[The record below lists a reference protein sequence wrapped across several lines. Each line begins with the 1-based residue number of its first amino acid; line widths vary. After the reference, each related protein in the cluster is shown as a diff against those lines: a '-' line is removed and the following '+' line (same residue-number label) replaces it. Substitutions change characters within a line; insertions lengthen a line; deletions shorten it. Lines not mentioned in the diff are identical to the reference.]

1 MSGGLVVLLYL
12 IMMSLTSKYG
22 MGWKRRCDLRGICG
36 LLLALTLCASTA
48 RAQAPEWEVDASE
61 YQYSAS
67 LFFAIVENGV
77 LSADGGNLLGFFD
90 GDGTCRGSSGLTY
103 IESTD
108 SFVGG
113 MLVHFNQ
120 VNPELTALVYVNSMD
135 TIIQAEPVALDLV
148 PQASNGSIFNPI
160 LVAVAYDVASG
171 CTDPVACNYNASA
184 EADDGSCIFPGCM
197 DEFACNFDPSAP
209 CDEPS
214 LCDYP
219 ESGYDCAG
227 ACISDADG
235 DGICDA
241 QEVYGCTHPNACN
254 YDMSAT
260 EDDCSCIHSIW
271 PYDCNGDCLSDQ
283 DGDGICDEFEI
294 GGCTDSAACNY
305 SSDATDDDGSCG
317 YCCANTTVDQGVTLR
332 VDTVLQDGVWT
343 ALRMRAILPSLDDR
357 VVAVGGAGIPTLIST
372 TGTFYQ
378 SPFGGPVS
386 TDNNLNEPLFDEL
399 DSWVTIGL
407 DGPATGD
414 FQENPEFF
422 GNDFWSMLFEFGE
435 DIFLSSSQD
444 HGWQVSSMASNAL
457 PEGDGSVLLGQ
468 FTTDGT
474 FQAQVHLQVLF
485 EGAESPTDLLLTYA
499 APSCGC
505 LDAEACN
512 YDIAAE
518 VSDGS
523 CVYALEGFDCSGACV
538 DANNNGVCDNQEV
551 FGCTNP
557 EATNFDVEANV
568 DDGNCLIEGCT
579 YPTALNYQPEASI
592 DNQSCLFELE
602 GDGACPDLDGDASVA
617 TSDLLIFL
625 AAFGL
630 VCGP

>member
-1 MSGGLVVLLYL
+1 MVLSYL
-12 IMMSLTSKYG
+12 IEMSQTCKHVMSWARSVVVQWLF
-22 MGWKRRCDLRGICG
+22 G
-36 LLLALTLCASTA
+36 LSLGLGLSASN
-48 RAQAPEWEVDASE
+48 AQAQVPVWEVDASD

-90 GDGTCRGSSGLTY
+90 ADGTCRGSSGVTY

-120 VNPELTALVYVNSMD
+120 VNPTLNALVYVGSMD
-135 TIIQAEPVALDLV
+135 TIIQVETPVLNLV
-148 PQASNGSIFNPI
+148 PQASNGSIFNPV
-160 LVAVAYDVASG
+160 LVAVTYDVPSG
-171 CTDPVACNYNASA
+171 CTNSSACNFNAA
-184 EADDGSCIFPGCM
+184 AQADDGSCLYPGCM
-197 DEFACNFDPSAP
+197 DEMACNFDASAP
-209 CDEPS
+209 CEELL
-214 LCDYP
+214 LCNYA

-227 ACISDADG
+227 ECVSDSDE
-235 DGICDA
+235 DGICDG

-254 YDMSAT
+254 YDDAAT
-260 EDDCSCIHSIW
+260 EDDCSCVHPIL

-317 YCCANTTVDQGVTLR
+317 YCCANSSMDQGVTLR

-343 ALRMRAILPSLDDR
+343 ALRMHAMLPSAGDR
-357 VVAVGGAGIPTLIST
+357 VLAVGGEGIPTLIST

-386 TDNNLNEPLFDEL
+386 TDNNLNETLFDEL

-407 DGPATGD
+407 DGPATGGG
-414 FQENPEFF
+414 QENPEFF

-444 HGWQVSSMASNAL
+444 HGWQVSSSASNAL
-457 PEGDGSVLLGQ
+457 PEADGSVLLGQ

-485 EGAESPTDLLLTYA
+485 EGAESPTNLLLSYD

-505 LDAEACN
+505 MDSEACN
-512 YDIAAE
+512 YDDAAE
-518 VSDGS
+518 ENDGS

-538 DANNNGVCDNQEV
+538 DANNNGVCDNLEV

-557 EATNFDVEANV
+557 DATNFDAEANV
-568 DDGNCLIEGCT
+568 DDGGCLIEGCT
-579 YPTALNYQPEASI
+579 YTTAINYQPQATM
-592 DNQSCLFELE
+592 DDQSCLFELGEE
-602 GDGACPDLDGDASVA
+602 GDCPDLDGDASVA

-630 VCGP
+630 ICGQ

>member
-1 MSGGLVVLLYL
+1 MLGGLVVLLYL
-12 IMMSLTSKYG
+12 LLMPFTSKNG
-22 MGWKRRCDLRGICG
+22 MGWKRRCDVRGICG

-48 RAQAPEWEVDASE
+48 RAQAPEWEVDASQ

-67 LFFAIVENGV
+67 LFFAILENGV
-77 LSADGGNLLGFFD
+77 LSADGDILLGFFD
-90 GDGTCRGSSGLTY
+90 ADGTCRGSSGVTY
-103 IESTD
+103 IESTG

-135 TIIQAEPVALDLV
+135 TIIQAETPVLNLV
-148 PQASNGSIFNPI
+148 PQASNGSIFNPV
-160 LVAVAYDVASG
+160 LVAVTYDVASG
-171 CTDPVACNYNASA
+171 CTSPSACNFNASA
-184 EADDGSCIFPGCM
+184 QTDDGSCLYPGCM
-197 DEFACNFDPSAP
+197 DQSACNFEAAAP
-209 CDEPS
+209 CEDLS
-214 LCDYP
+214 LCIYP
-219 ESGYDCAG
+219 ESGYNCAG
-227 ACISDADG
+227 ECVSDADE

-254 YDMSAT
+254 FNDAAT
-260 EDDCSCIHSIW
+260 EDDCSCVHAIL

-283 DGDGICDEFEI
+283 DEDGICDPFEI
-294 GGCTDSAACNY
+294 EGCTDTAACNY
-305 SSDATDDDGSCG
+305 SSEATDDDGSCG
-317 YCCANTTVDQGVTLR
+317 YCCANSSMDQGVTLR

-343 ALRMRAILPSLDDR
+343 ALRMHALLPSAGDR
-357 VVAVGGAGIPTLIST
+357 VLAVGGEGIPTLIST

-378 SPFGGPVS
+378 SPTAGATS
-386 TDNNLNEPLFDEL
+386 AENNANETLFDPL

-407 DGPATGD
+407 DGPAIGAGE
-414 FQENPEFF
+414 ENPEFF
-422 GNDFWSMLFEFGE
+422 GNEFWSLLFEFGE

-444 HGWQVSSMASNAL
+444 HGWQVSALATNGL
-457 PEGDGSVLLGQ
+457 PEADGSVLLGQ
-468 FTTDGT
+468 FTIDGT

-485 EGAESPTDLLLTYA
+485 EEAESPTNLLLSYD

-505 LDAEACN
+505 TDSEACN
-512 YDIAAE
+512 YDDAAE

-523 CVYALEGFDCSGACV
+523 CVYALEGFDCSGACM
-538 DANNNGVCDNQEV
+538 DANDNGVCDNQEV

-557 EATNFDVEANV
+557 VATNFDAEANV
-568 DDGNCLIEGCT
+568 DDGGCLVEGCT
-579 YPTALNYQPEASI
+579 YPTALNYAPEASI

-602 GDGACPDLDGDASVA
+602 GDGACPDLDGDSSVA

-630 VCGP
+630 ICGP